1 METTNK
7 AAEAKNQALGRL
19 TGCRALGKGALLGR
33 EIGIERSFAHWCA
46 YEKGV
51 PHRSELER
59 ALAEAVQEEQT
70 ARGLSVE
77 EMAKLCQVSP
87 KVMHR
92 LLSGD
97 VKWIATMEKVAD
109 ALEMDLPEILCKT
122 TK

>member
-7 AAEAKNQALGRL
+7 AAANCKALGRL
-19 TGCRALGKGALLGR
+19 TGCRARGTGTLLGR

-51 PHRSELER
+51 PHRGELER
-59 ALAEAVQEEQT
+59 ALAEAVQEERT
-70 ARGLSVE
+70 VRGLSVE

-109 ALEMDLPEILCKT
+109 ALEMDLQEILCKT